1 MVNSRN
7 KKHKRRK
14 DNRQSTVL
22 QHYFLTYFTV
32 LFIPLLICSLYY
44 IRMLSLL
51 SEDDSKARESEL
63 EHAAVLVDT
72 VLNEFEYLGD
82 SLAANLQV
90 NSFKRTKE
98 VFGYANTYKVYELRK
113 SLPDLYLINQSVF
126 DYFIFDRSETVIN
139 KTIAYTYEDFY
150 HLYLHEKKYG
160 SYEEWYEHIKN
171 DDCSF
176 GLMPMEEYLYKKEQS
191 INMLDYTRPLMM
203 PDGAGNGR
211 IHIYLEES
219 VMETL
224 MPAIADNSIQFI
236 TDASGRLLYLRNGN
250 PEKPWTAEEMHDFLG
265 GGKNTR
271 NR

>member
-126 DYFIFDRSETVIN
+126 DYFIFFDRSETVIN

-150 HLYLHEKKYG
+150 NLYLHEKKYG

-176 GLMPMEEYLYKKEQS
+176 GLMPMEEFLYKKSSRS
-191 INMLDYTRPLMM
+191 ICLIIP
-203 PDGAGNGR
+203 
-211 IHIYLEES
+211 
-219 VMETL
+219 
-224 MPAIADNSIQFI
+224 
-236 TDASGRLLYLRNGN
+236 GRL
-250 PEKPWTAEEMHDFLG
+250 
-265 GGKNTR
+265 
-271 NR
+271 